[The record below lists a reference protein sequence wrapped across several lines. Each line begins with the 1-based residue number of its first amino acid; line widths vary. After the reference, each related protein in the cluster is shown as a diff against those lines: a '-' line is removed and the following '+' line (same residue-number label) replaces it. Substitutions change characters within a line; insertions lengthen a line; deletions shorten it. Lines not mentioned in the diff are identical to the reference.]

1 MIRLDTFRRHCDE
14 MAVAEH
20 KPDCPS
26 ITAKEPYWPMWAP
39 IDDDGNWAERSGKP
53 MVGLGWLGPKP
64 KWEPPKCDG
73 CNSEDERALF
83 AQMAREVVNYQQGEL

>member
-1 MIRLDTFRRHCDE
+1 

-26 ITAKEPYWPMWAP
+26 LTAKKPFWWHFHLSE
-39 IDDDGNWAERSGKP
+39 DGHSMFWR
-53 MVGLGWLGPKP
+53 GPEP

-73 CNSEDERALF
+73 CNPESDRALF
-83 AQMAREVVNYQQGEL
+83 ARMAEEVAHYQQETL